1 MVQKQNIN
9 DRQQAI
15 LQVQVDFQP
24 AITMVETL
32 ENPVEKPWTSMRDRL
47 EGAVIKAKNKQTVLT
62 VMRN

>member
-15 LQVQVDFQP
+15 VQVQVDFQP

-32 ENPVEKPWTSMRDRL
+32 ENPVKKLWTSMRDSV
-47 EGAVIKAKNKQTVLT
+47 EGAFLKAKNQQAILT
-62 VMRN
+62 VIRH